1 MTLHLSDDIQSVKGV
16 GPTKAKL
23 LAKLGIKSVK
33 DALFLFPRDYMDM
46 APLKFNQAPRD
57 KIGAFPCIVI
67 GQPVNKRAKSGMVL
81 TKLPVTDGNT
91 TCTVVFFNQPYL
103 VKIFKRGDRLLLVGK
118 LEKNYGE
125 LTISSPEW
133 KKILNDKPIEL
144 DRFCPIYPL
153 TKGLSQNNLRSII
166 KEILKERQILPEI
179 LPKDLVKEYKLFSRD
194 EAIRNIHFPKNQYM
208 LMKARERLA
217 FDELL
222 NFQLAMGLARKH
234 ITGEK
239 RQNKYHNVDLSPFM
253 QKLPF
258 SLTRGQQKVI
268 KDIIRDLTSERNMNR
283 LIQGDVGSG
292 KTVVACAAL
301 YLAVSNGLQGVF
313 MAPTEILAQQ
323 HLKTLKQFLSVHG
336 IVVEILKGG
345 MTDRQRKKVLE
356 DLKNG
361 RINVLVGT
369 HALIQEDVEFF
380 KLGMIITD
388 EQHRFGVKQR
398 EKLIKKGQYP
408 DILVMSA
415 TPIPRTLAMVLYSDL
430 DISVI
435 DTMPKDRKP
444 IDTFVVGSEMRKRVY
459 DFMEQEIKKGHLA
472 YVVCPAVEEN
482 ELNVTSV
489 EKHVEELKKAYPH
502 LKICALHGKMKNEEK
517 DLIIK
522 NFKDRKIQVLVA
534 TTVVEVG
541 VDVPY
546 ATLML
551 VENAER
557 FGLAQLHQ
565 LRGRVGRSNLK
576 SYCILISDSKDEIA
590 KARLKYMMQCHD
602 GFELAQKDL
611 ELRGPGEFLGTRQH
625 GFYNFKIANIA
636 SDMKLLETTKKVA
649 SRIVEEDLLNL
660 PEYESLNK
668 ELQHKLQAFFL

>member
-1 MTLHLSDDIQSVKGV
+1 
-16 GPTKAKL
+16 
-23 LAKLGIKSVK
+23 
-33 DALFLFPRDYMDM
+33 
-46 APLKFNQAPRD
+46 
-57 KIGAFPCIVI
+57 
-67 GQPVNKRAKSGMVL
+67 
-81 TKLPVTDGNT
+81 
-91 TCTVVFFNQPYL
+91 
-103 VKIFKRGDRLLLVGK
+103 
-118 LEKNYGE
+118 
-125 LTISSPEW
+125 
-133 KKILNDKPIEL
+133 
-144 DRFCPIYPL
+144 
-153 TKGLSQNNLRSII
+153 
-166 KEILKERQILPEI
+166 
-179 LPKDLVKEYKLFSRD
+179 
-194 EAIRNIHFPKNQYM
+194 
-208 LMKARERLA
+208 
-217 FDELL
+217 
-222 NFQLAMGLARKH
+222 
-234 ITGEK
+234 
-239 RQNKYHNVDLSPFM
+239 
-253 QKLPF
+253 
-258 SLTRGQQKVI
+258 
-268 KDIIRDLTSERNMNR
+268 
-283 LIQGDVGSG
+283 
-292 KTVVACAAL
+292 
-301 YLAVSNGLQGVF
+301 
-313 MAPTEILAQQ
+313 
-323 HLKTLKQFLSVHG
+323 
-336 IVVEILKGG
+336 

-361 RINVLVGT
+361 RINVLVRT